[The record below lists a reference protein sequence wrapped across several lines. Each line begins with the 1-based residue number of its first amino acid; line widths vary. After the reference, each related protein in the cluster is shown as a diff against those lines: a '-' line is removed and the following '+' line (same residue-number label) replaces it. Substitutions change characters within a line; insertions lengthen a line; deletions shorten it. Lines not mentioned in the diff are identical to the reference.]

1 VAEEQPEAVEPAPQA
16 RGSRRWLLALGLTC
30 GLGGASAAAGAL
42 GYLAPVLRP
51 FVDLHAG
58 PAQAMPVFHALPEFR
73 VPLGPLSE
81 AEARSASP
89 AGRQLRAVVQL
100 EIAPDHARAIAALQ
114 PRIVDTLLA
123 FLHALRERDF
133 ANPYGLDRLKAQM
146 LYRVRQV
153 AGEDAV
159 HGVLITEL
167 AVL

>member
-1 VAEEQPEAVEPAPQA
+1 VAEEQQEPVEPAPQA
-16 RGSRRWLLALGLTC
+16 RGGRRWLLALGLAL

-51 FVDLHAG
+51 LLDLQGASA
-58 PAQAMPVFHALPEFR
+58 PALPTFHALPEFR

-81 AEARSASP
+81 FEAASASS

-100 EIAPDHARAIAALQ
+100 EIAPDRAKAIAALQ
-114 PRIVDTLLA
+114 PRIVDTLIA